1 MEEKGLVGIG
11 TYAGD
16 DVVERTWFH
25 KLESWRSEKVEAK
38 TEGRRI
44 EWNEDENGIV
54 WGRYA

>member
-25 KLESWRSEKVEAK
+25 KLESWKEERREEKERREIVW
-38 TEGRRI
+38 TEV
-44 EWNEDENGIV
+44 NGIP